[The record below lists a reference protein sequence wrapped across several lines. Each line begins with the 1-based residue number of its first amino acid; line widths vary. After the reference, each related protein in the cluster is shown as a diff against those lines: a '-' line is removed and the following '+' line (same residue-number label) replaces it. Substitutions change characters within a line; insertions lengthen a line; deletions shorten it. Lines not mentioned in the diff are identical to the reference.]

1 MVTASVT
8 ALSSCLVFRLFCFVG
23 AWQASKQK
31 PSQATTKKK
40 ERKSQAKPVS
50 GFPSVREDGQKKMH
64 NSNLSDLG
72 GEQFRMLLVVV
83 VVVVMLQSKFF
94 LAVLLV
100 FSWHKLGSLFCP

>member
-1 MVTASVT
+1 M
-8 ALSSCLVFRLFCFVG
+8 
-23 AWQASKQK
+23 
-31 PSQATTKKK
+31 
-40 ERKSQAKPVS
+40 
-50 GFPSVREDGQKKMH
+50 REDGQKKMH